1 MPATS
6 LEDLVERQVRRW
18 EAERRVYTPPPR
30 QPCVALSR
38 LPGAGAAE
46 VGRRAAAL
54 LDYGFFGIEIVDRI
68 ARELGVQHRLVA
80 GLDERVRTV
89 IERYVADAF
98 QSRPFTETDYQRAL
112 VRTIATLG
120 ERGRAVILGR
130 GAPYVLSPSRALRV
144 FVVAPREARVARVAR
159 EEGLSAAEADERLA
173 QRDAERLRFLRHDFG
188 VEPDDPTLYDLVV
201 NTETL
206 GIETSAAL
214 VIDALTRRFAAPH
227 ATAAARAQDAR
238 GPDE

>member
-1 MPATS
+1 MPASRS
-6 LEDLVERQVRRW
+6 LEELVERQVRLW
-18 EAERRVYTPPPR
+18 EAERRVHTPPPR
-30 QPCVALSR
+30 GPCIALSR

-46 VGRRAAAL
+46 LGRRVADL

-68 ARELGVQHRLVA
+68 SRELGVQHRLVA
-80 GLDERVRTV
+80 GLDERVSTV

-98 QSRPFTETDYQRAL
+98 RTRPITESDYLRAV

-130 GAPYVLSPSRALRV
+130 GAPYILPPSRALRV
-144 FVVAPREARVARVAR
+144 LVVAPREARIARIAR
-159 EEGLSAAEADERLA
+159 ELGVSAHEAAETLA

-201 NTETL
+201 NTATL
-206 GIETSAAL
+206 GVEASAAL
-214 VIDALTRRFAAPH
+214 VIDALRRRFATQR
-227 ATAAARAQDAR
+227 ATQVAS
-238 GPDE
+238 